1 MNVLVFLLISII
13 AHAIPIP
20 FSSEYMRPNRL
31 LKWLPMRLVW
41 GTAAWAIICLLFAM
55 TLPWAILSLVM
66 SLGAIMMITS
76 GFRPGGDIEQM
87 LEGIRVPF
95 TCIGLI
101 ILILVPGFS
110 SVISWTSDVSNA
122 EYFDSMITE
131 TDDPLFVNPIPDRMV
146 RLVTEEYA
154 MYVASQHLSS
164 FGSNTIVSAAHIT
177 TQNGTLVWVCTITS
191 TNVLAENFVKG
202 FIVVNAND
210 PQSISPHVIENTTIP
225 VGEGLFWD
233 KDIQFGNYLQD
244 MTAAYQYAYP
254 TWDPIGNI
262 VYVQTR
268 TPLGFDFVER
278 ASGPIVFCENGTVI
292 AFDTIANTPD
302 WITQAYAEEWLERQV
317 SRWGGYRRGDGFD
330 LFAGGFLWIIA
341 PSNDRLEIHE
351 DTRYIIN
358 PDSGRVEAFIAV
370 HPVGASSSTLAG
382 VFRATQTEV
391 FYHDLSAEGYVS
403 GDAASANVLA
413 QIGEVASGFYYASM
427 PLLYPVQIT
436 PTEIKWTWYTP
447 IYWADA
453 YWDSDLEEYVAQNM
467 RLHALGLVDASN
479 IDRYV
484 WLPLGGAL
492 SGEELVFEVRSDYVE
507 LFGGV
512 VEETPTDTFNM
523 TASVVAKV
531 SDIVDS
537 NQHIILETDN
547 ATIQYI
553 EGARAW
559 MNLTDWYTL
568 LLDIVPSDSFTAT
581 IQIVDGVYR
590 IIAIVKN

>member
-278 ASGPIVFCENGTVI
+278 ASGPIVYCENGTVI
-292 AFDTIANTPD
+292 AYDTIANTPD
-302 WITQAYAEEWLERQV
+302 WITQAYAEEWLERQI

-330 LFAGGFLWIIA
+330 LFAGGLLWFIP

-358 PDSGRVEAFIAV
+358 PDTDRVEAFIAV
-370 HPVGASSSTLAG
+370 HPVGATRTLAG
-382 VFRATQTEV
+382 VFRATKDAV

-403 GDAASANVLA
+403 GDAASANVVA
-413 QIGEVASGFYYASM
+413 DIGAPASGVYYGAM
-427 PLLYPVQIT
+427 PLLYPVAINT
-436 PTEIKWTWYTP
+436 TVTKWTWYAP
-447 IYWADA
+447 IYWAD
-453 YWDSDLEEYVAQNM
+453 YYYDSDTEEYTATNM
-467 RLHALGLVDASN
+467 RLHALGMVDASN
-479 IDRYV
+479 IDRFV
-484 WLPLGGAL
+484 WIPLGGTI
-492 SGEELVFEVRSDYVE
+492 SGEELVFQARSAYLE
-507 LFGGV
+507 LFGGSI
-512 VEETPTDTFNM
+512 EPEPSDTFNL
-523 TASVVAKV
+523 TASVVSKTSYVDAG
-531 SDIVDS
+531 DTHIV
-537 NQHIILETDN
+537 LGTDN
-547 ATIQYI
+547 ATYPFL
-553 EGARAW
+553 EGARDW

-568 LLDIVPSDSFTAT
+568 LNDIGVNDSFTAT
-581 IQIVDGVYR
+581 VQMVGDMYR
-590 IIAIVKN
+590 IVAIVKN